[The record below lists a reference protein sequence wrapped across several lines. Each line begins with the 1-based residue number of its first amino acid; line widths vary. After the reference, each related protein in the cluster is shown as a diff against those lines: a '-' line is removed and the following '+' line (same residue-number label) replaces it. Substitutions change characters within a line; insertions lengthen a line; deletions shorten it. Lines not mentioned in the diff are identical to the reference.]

1 MASTILG
8 SGVVTFG
15 DGTTLSSTTITLSQV
30 TGAPTALS
38 QFTNNLGN
46 YGSYLTSANVDTT
59 LSGYYD
65 SHEIGYRYLYW
76 SGSQWSI
83 VVSNCNCNCNC

>member
-15 DGTTLSSTTITLSQV
+15 DGTTLSSTTITLAQV

-46 YGSYLTSANVDTT
+46 YGSYLTSANVNTT
-59 LSGYYD
+59 LSGYYA
-65 SHEIGYRYLYW
+65 SNEIGYRYLNW
-76 SGSQWSI
+76 DGSQWSI
-83 VVSNCNCNCNC
+83 IVSNCNCNCNC